1 VSTDD
6 DDGGIQLWLN
16 SNYLRNIEAG
26 ALRGH
31 YGKSSVVVLGEN
43 ALSRLESDVFLS
55 ILEQMEAYH
64 DTSIR
69 IDESKYNK

>member
-6 DDGGIQLWLN
+6 GIQLWLN
-16 SNYLRNIEAG
+16 NNYLRNIEPG

-31 YGKSSVVVLGEN
+31 YGKSSVVVLGDN
-43 ALSRLESDVFLS
+43 ALSRFETDVFLS
-55 ILEQMEAYH
+55 ILEQMEAYQ

-69 IDESKYNK
+69 IDESKQ